1 MIEQIKTV
9 LSAILALVFGLY
21 QSVGFVP
28 VPVKP
33 VFTAHP
39 AVFEAGDSYAVAWAT
54 SVKGTGYLT
63 YTYDGKEYTVYDA
76 ASGNIKTDDT
86 VHVVK
91 VKKEHLDGNAYQVH
105 SQSVLFKFGYT
116 AFKGATVS
124 SEAISFR
131 GYSGQDEIEIVS
143 ISDIHGETKK
153 MKSAYAALDADQAD
167 LLVLNGDITN
177 TSLSFQT
184 QLVKDILGNAAF
196 LSKGEYPVVYVRGNH
211 ETRGEFAA
219 RLKDYFPTDTN
230 ELYFTF
236 RYGPISAVVLDSG
249 EDKADDHYEYSGL
262 VDFESY
268 RQQELDWLKGLERD
282 ASEGVQYRLAL
293 SHDPHLADHFGENW
307 SAELGR
313 IGTQLL
319 ISGHTHSLSLQE
331 KDLTNP
337 LSFITFVDGGNGNDF
352 IVSKILLKGSSARFY
367 AVDHNGE
374 VQMDRTLPLA

>member
-1 MIEQIKTV
+1 MIEQIKTA
-9 LSAILALVFGLY
+9 LSAIFALVFGIY

-33 VFTAHP
+33 VFTAQP
-39 AVFEAGDSYAVAWAT
+39 AVFEAGDAYAVVWAT

-76 ASGNIKTDDT
+76 ASGNIKTDYT

-91 VKKEHLDGNAYQVH
+91 VKKEHLDHNTYQVH

-143 ISDIHGETKK
+143 VSDIHGETKK
-153 MKSAYAALDADQAD
+153 MKSAYAFLNADHAD

-177 TSLSFQT
+177 TSLSFKT
-184 QLVKDILGNAAF
+184 QMVKDILGNAAY

-219 RLKDYFPTDTN
+219 HLRDYFPTDTN

-236 RYGPISAVVLDSG
+236 RYGPVSAVVIDSG

-268 RQQELDWLKGLERD
+268 RQQEFDWLKGLERD
-282 ASEGVQYRLAL
+282 TSDGIQYRIAL
-293 SHDPHLADHFGENW
+293 SHDPNLADHFGENW

-319 ISGHTHSLSLQE
+319 VSGHTHSLNLKEKSLT
-331 KDLTNP
+331 DPFSFLT
-337 LSFITFVDGGNGNDF
+337 FEDGGNGSDF
-352 IVSKILLKGSSARFY
+352 IVSKILLKDGDARFY
-367 AVDHNGE
+367 AVDHNGN
-374 VQMDRTLPLA
+374 VKMDRTLPLF